1 MIGPI
6 FLQNLSVS
14 VSACGISV
22 GLLFLLN
29 YEQRNIGATLKC
41 ILCLA
46 FFFSHM
52 SECLISLCG
61 ADLCFLVVVF
71 VPSSY
76 PLWYQSLSFFISC
89 RWID

>member
-1 MIGPI
+1 MIMIIIMMMMIGPI

-46 FFFSHM
+46 FFFLI
-52 SECLISLCG
+52 CLN
-61 ADLCFLVVVF
+61 V
-71 VPSSY
+71 
-76 PLWYQSLSFFISC
+76 
-89 RWID
+89 